1 MLQQNGTL
9 SVWKFQPPPLYHG
22 GGISLHV
29 TLSVNWSDIIQIC
42 EKIKNLK
49 IFIIQLCQ
57 VFALW
62 KTPALYPL
70 DVFVIKNNAMETNA
84 ELRYGRSIITI
95 LLRSNISGCYTTL
108 FLR

>member
-29 TLSVNWSDIIQIC
+29 SLSVNWSNIIQ
-42 EKIKNLK
+42 IKNLK

-70 DVFVIKNNAMETNA
+70 GVFVIKKMPWKLMRNYVTDT
-84 ELRYGRSIITI
+84 R
-95 LLRSNISGCYTTL
+95 
-108 FLR
+108 

>member
-42 EKIKNLK
+42 EKIKKLK
-49 IFIIQLCQ
+49 NIHYSSQ

-70 DVFVIKNNAMETNA
+70 GVLVIKNNAMETNA